1 MGYQSSSSE
10 EDNHRKH
17 HGWSGMSSPTLTLL
31 NISSEVKHVNTSQ
44 HNSPNLSASTNII
57 GIVMG
62 VE

>member
-17 HGWSGMSSPTLTLL
+17 HGWSLMSTPTLTLL
-31 NISSEVKHVNTSQ
+31 DISSEVKYINTSQ
-44 HNSPNLSASTNII
+44 HNSPNLGASTNII
-57 GIVMG
+57 SIVMG